1 MVSIWEVG
9 ILIMGIG
16 ILILCIYLGST
27 LKELALLLRRI
38 NDILIE
44 NQSEIKILLTNIT
57 GITTDVTGIMSNV
70 RKLFNVAK
78 IVGILK
84 NKN

>member
-1 MVSIWEVG
+1 M
-9 ILIMGIG
+9 
-16 ILILCIYLGST
+16 
-27 LKELALLLRRI
+27 KELALLLRRI